1 MEVGFERY
9 FRKPNVN
16 KMTYEECLA
25 WRDQMISEVLAIEK
39 NFVSP
44 ARLQQL
50 KDAQEK
56 KYQSLSNQNKLEKEI
71 FLIRRDSNNWEN
83 GKGIFNGMFADKVL
97 TPKAEELIL
106 GLQLERK
113 PLSYEFDEQHKEEL
127 NRQLELLN
135 FRKIRYNVLDALT
148 KRIKNFEYAKA
159 QKESKKRQLEELKV
173 RAAANESDIRKIAE
187 SVKDKLFISDVC
199 PYCGLTMS
207 AGNFHADHIYPVSK
221 GGQSRVS
228 NMVLCC
234 SECNLKKKALT
245 VREFALKYRMDRA
258 EIERRLEMQNKTF

>member
-16 KMTYEECLA
+16 KMTYEECLT

-39 NFVSP
+39 NFVSA
-44 ARLQQL
+44 ARLEQL
-50 KDAQEK
+50 KNANEM
-56 KYQSLSNQNKLEKEI
+56 QSQNLARRNELADKIHSLK
-71 FLIRRDSNNWEN
+71 RDSNNWEN

-97 TPKAEELIL
+97 SRKTEEMIAS
-106 GLQLERK
+106 LEIEK
-113 PLSYEFDEQHKEEL
+113 SSVGIMFEQHKKEL
-127 NRQLELLN
+127 DRQLELLN
-135 FRKIRYNVLDALT
+135 FRKIRHNVLDALS

-159 QKESKKRQLEELKV
+159 QKESKPRQLEELKA
-173 RAAANESDIRKIAE
+173 RAAVNESDIRKIAE